1 MFPFLDE
8 IRFSDLFLTE
18 KEADFSYKSS
28 SDSKKHEKLPEPF
41 HAQATQFKT
50 ALENFY
56 LNEAKCNSDFSFS
69 LKGKSYRIA
78 RIETGTHTVVFIVRD
93 YLAPPTSLSAL
104 GHANAITSRLLEQVK
119 DGIVLFIGPKGSG
132 KTTSAVAFIMEY
144 LAAHGG
150 TCWTIENPIEIP
162 FEGDYG
168 EGHVFQTQIVSD
180 DDFGVAIDHLFRAS
194 ADLLFI
200 GEIRTAT
207 AIRKAIEAGKRGMIV
222 VATYH
227 ANDIQSG
234 LDNFS
239 VMAGADYN
247 FADVLRAVLH
257 LTLEMKPSDPLQKR
271 YLTTK
276 PLFVDNDSIRSML
289 RNRAFPQLSSEIE
302 RQRRFLLNQL
312 P

>member
-1 MFPFLDE
+1 MYPFLDE

-18 KEADFSYKSS
+18 KESDFSYKSS
-28 SDSKKHEKLPEPF
+28 SDSKKHEKLPTSFHSQAVQFKDSLERF
-41 HAQATQFKT
+41 HAH
-50 ALENFY
+50 
-56 LNEAKCNSDFSFS
+56 EAKGNSDFSFS
-69 LKGKSYRIA
+69 VNNKNYRVARIA
-78 RIETGTHTVVFIVRD
+78 TGTNAVVFIIRY
-93 YLAPPTSLSAL
+93 YLAPPTSLAEL
-104 GHANAITSRLLEQVK
+104 GHANAIRSRLLEQVR
-119 DGIVLFIGPKGSG
+119 DGLVLFIGPKGSG

-168 EGHVFQTQIVSD
+168 TGHVFQTQIISD

-200 GEIRTAT
+200 GEIRTAI
-207 AIRKAIEAGKRGMIV
+207 AIRKAIEAAKRGMIV

-257 LTLEMKPSDPLQKR
+257 LTLEMKPNDSLQKR

-276 PLFVDNDSIRSML
+276 PLFVDNDSIRSLL
-289 RNRAFPQLSSEIE
+289 RNRSFPQLSSEIE
-302 RQRRFLLNQL
+302 RQRRSLLNQL
-312 P
+312 S